1 MATIIQP
8 NTNEMQDNDGKTI
21 RVPLIIRGEV
31 IEDNLVTYPGRHG
44 AMSFETPDV
53 RKYIDRLPLRNASEL
68 QDYYA
73 ISLDEILDFLTEL
86 GTKLDVRRNPYLQEA
101 LEMSLSASGLTE
113 PIIRN
118 MYEKGL
124 PAMFDRAGLEEIV
137 DRNIGREYL
146 EGWVSVPMLSGAMG
160 EIRAF
165 GARGI
170 HIVPGNAPLAVG
182 VTVIRCAVTRS
193 DAVIKSPSN
202 DPMTHAAVIRTMI
215 DMDPNHPVTRHLSVG
230 YWKGGDEAVEKTL
243 YDPKNIEKIVA
254 WGGMASIQHI
264 VRYLQPGLD
273 LITLEPKFSSSIIG
287 REAFA
292 DEATMT
298 RVADLLAIDF
308 AGANQE
314 GCANA
319 RVIYVDSGTD
329 DAGIEALNRFG
340 QILYDAM
347 LRLPEHISTK
357 PKDFDLELASELDAL
372 SLDDTFFRVIGGED
386 REGAVIVSQ
395 YPEPVDFARNLGNRV
410 ANLVPMD
417 GAELAIRSVNSF
429 TQTIGVYPESLK
441 TQIRDRLSIHGAQRV
456 VSLGFALSTMM
467 VLPQDSMEPL
477 RRMCRW
483 VAGEAGTPETVKNV
497 VRDN

>member
-1 MATIIQP
+1 MATIVQ
-8 NTNEMQDNDGKTI
+8 NEDRRSQDKVESKI
-21 RVPLIIRGEV
+21 HVPLIIRGEV
-31 IEDNLVTYPGRHG
+31 INDNLITFPGRHG
-44 AMSFETPDV
+44 GATFETPDV
-53 RKYIDRLPLRNASEL
+53 SRYIDRLVLKNPSAL

-73 ISLDEILDFLTEL
+73 ISLNEILDFLEEL
-86 GTKLDVRRNPYLQEA
+86 GTKLDVNRNDYLKEA
-101 LEMSLSASGLTE
+101 LELSLSASGLTE

-137 DRNIGREYL
+137 DRNIGREFL
-146 EGWVSVPMLSGAMG
+146 EGWVKIPLLSGALG
-160 EIRAF
+160 EVRAF

-182 VTVIRCAVTRS
+182 ITVIRSAITRS

-215 DMDPNHPVTRHLSVG
+215 DLDPNHPVTRHMSVG
-230 YWKGGDEAVEKTL
+230 YWKGGNTEVEKIL
-243 YDPKNIEKIVA
+243 YDPKNVEKIIA

-264 VRYLQPGLD
+264 VKYLQPGLD

-292 DEATMT
+292 DDATMD

-319 RVIYVDSGTD
+319 RVVYVDSGTD
-329 DAGIEALNRFG
+329 AAGIEALNGFG
-340 QILYDAM
+340 QRLYDAM

-357 PKDFDLELASELDAL
+357 PKDFDLNLASELEAL
-372 SLDDTFFRVIGGED
+372 ALDDTFFKMIGGMD

-395 YPEPVDFARNLGNRV
+395 YPEPVDFARELGNRV
-410 ANLVPMD
+410 VNLVPMD
-417 GAELAIRSVNSF
+417 GPELAIRSVNSF

-441 TQIRDRLSIHGAQRV
+441 TDIRDRLSIHGAQRV

-467 VLPQDSMEPL
+467 VLPQDSIEPI

>member
-1 MATIIQP
+1 
-8 NTNEMQDNDGKTI
+8 
-21 RVPLIIRGEV
+21 
-31 IEDNLVTYPGRHG
+31 
-44 AMSFETPDV
+44 
-53 RKYIDRLPLRNASEL
+53 
-68 QDYYA
+68 
-73 ISLDEILDFLTEL
+73 
-86 GTKLDVRRNPYLQEA
+86 
-101 LEMSLSASGLTE
+101 
-113 PIIRN
+113 
-118 MYEKGL
+118 
-124 PAMFDRAGLEEIV
+124 
-137 DRNIGREYL
+137 
-146 EGWVSVPMLSGAMG
+146 
-160 EIRAF
+160 
-165 GARGI
+165 
-170 HIVPGNAPLAVG
+170 
-182 VTVIRCAVTRS
+182 VIRCAVTRS